1 MAAKTTK
8 VIVECTGT
16 ITRKYVVTLTEE
28 EYDDENFNIDNIDD
42 LKERIDNDTAV
53 KMKDGDEIE
62 FDDIGIVC
70 DLEDGI
76 EEGEESEND

>member
-1 MAAKTTK
+1 MAKKTNK

-16 ITRKYVVTLTEE
+16 ITRKYIVTLTDE
-28 EYDDENFNIDNIDD
+28 EYKDELFNIDEVEE
-42 LKERIDNDTAV
+42 LKARIDNDTAV
-53 KMKDGDEIE
+53 KMEDGDDIE

-76 EEGEESEND
+76 EEE